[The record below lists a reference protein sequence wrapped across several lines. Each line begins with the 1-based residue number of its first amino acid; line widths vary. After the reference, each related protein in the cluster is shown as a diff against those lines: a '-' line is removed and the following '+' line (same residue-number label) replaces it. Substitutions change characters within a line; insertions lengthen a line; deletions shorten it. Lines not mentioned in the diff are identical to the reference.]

1 MTIHQIDMTRKHAA
15 TYRYLPGHY
24 VAPPTIVRVRIS
36 KGKIQHFIEFISA
49 PQSGFWFQTLEAL
62 VRIGNQNA

>member
-1 MTIHQIDMTRKHAA
+1 MIEGMTIHQIDMTRKHAA

-49 PQSGFWFQTLEAL
+49 P
-62 VRIGNQNA
+62 